1 MGEKEPDI
9 AVIDYFCDDLFPN
22 YNINRDLI
30 KNWQVE
36 LIDNLNDPVI
46 LAAIIEEE
54 IVLGM
59 NPLDSLLKIT
69 NSSIECFLTKL
80 DQLNDDIYQDFKI
93 LLFEL
98 LSYLLTINYTTKII
112 ATRLGIHRILLNN
125 FLELIPNSQLE
136 DLTNDKPTMLNLHFK
151 LLIDLL
157 ELGCDPVALKKS
169 ITGLFE
175 IDPKCSAK
183 STSKRLIILEFL
195 NKLIKK
201 YSSHFKFITF
211 NNLNKAI
218 PIPYSNLNSS
228 KLFSL
233 QGWFKLNNIEDLN
246 EDAITL
252 FNFTNSSNLN
262 VSNFKI
268 KLMNYNQFQVVIK
281 NNTNNSKI
289 QFSFNQILNFDSNP
303 NENFIHFVFTFDKYQ
318 NLNLFINGEYSE
330 SIPCPDLFN
339 SIDAWDK
346 LYIGDEDDNLTIKNE
361 LILRNLTIL
370 NTSLSNQWINLLYN
384 LGLGYD
390 WNFKEFTN
398 DNIFNLL
405 NHLNFEGLTNLS
417 LKIKQLNGHKKRR
430 NSFRDSIAHIAHLD
444 QSPINNKPS
453 VSNKKLANG
462 LVLKNLIDKVDI
474 AHHLSI
480 NKISESNILF
490 NSNANSD
497 NYLQSIEADKNSHI
511 LTHDAESIHGGL
523 YIIGG
528 TQIILQFIESIIAD
542 KSLET
547 TQRDS
552 MLVKALEFIFK
563 LINNNWRLSKEFENI
578 NGYGILQIL
587 LTNYKQLN
595 KTLKLTILPELVEI
609 GKENDDDYEDL
620 TLLKLILK
628 YVGYNFNYLT
638 DSIII
643 NPNSYRYLI
652 LNFDIFNDDLSF
664 PMILNQFNVFM
675 LDSQFHDF
683 NVMELNK
690 MNLLKKLIQFFK
702 SPHLNHLRLT
712 PELSDQ
718 LNIILSTIIRSD
730 IAVETIKSI
739 SDFIIYSIYSCNQ
752 ECNPEFGIITL
763 KALTNVLCDSDSN
776 IKILKKFSR
785 SITIH
790 WILLILNT
798 KSLKYM
804 STNSKDIVKC
814 GVRLLSRLLK
824 ALGPTIIK
832 RFFIA
837 NRGLDI
843 LTHFLK
849 TWWYND
855 EVLCVIYLAAF
866 GIDENNDKYV
876 SLTDLTRSDNE
887 QMFSKLVIPEF
898 LNLLN
903 NMVLNSLYTLSE
915 SKGKVLGSPNNTPNA
930 KQNLDIAY
938 DTLHLINLY
947 SQLIEYGYNNIAP
960 LSSFYTEKDWLD
972 GIFEL
977 IGYLKLCLTW
987 EKSNTEVHL
996 NFKNSLAKLTKVIS
1010 NIFIS
1015 KLFISN
1021 SKFFEI
1027 FNSLSDFTKKLIL
1040 DIIFP
1045 QIFDHINEFISVSNF
1060 IFNEKDFVNESTNLL
1075 IFYHSEYIQQ
1085 KFVVD
1090 DEDLTAYLTCILS
1103 IIEIK
1108 QNINS
1113 TTSIG
1118 KLKSLAGEILLLKL
1132 MHFSKMKVDKDWV
1145 DILEVGESSSIT
1157 TSAPCTPTTS
1167 HFDPSISQ
1175 PSTPSKVELKLHS
1188 AKFNELVKLL
1198 LYRQMTVFQ
1207 KEVLNNQQLAE
1218 FFLLLIGNYFKLN
1231 HKFNPE
1237 YFFNLLRSGY
1247 MMRLDDFDEVIDFM
1261 TKDVDYSATFELVNE
1276 FFQTLIVKNDEE
1288 TVKAITKFP
1297 TFKHIFNHGYSHLV
1311 TKNSDSSKLD
1321 IDNMIGVTLNN
1332 GGKLGQ
1338 LDNIY
1343 IKSFERDCHQLRNQ
1357 SLKSELFKFNRAN
1370 QDHKENITYFASS
1383 YNSLKVESNRLI
1395 YDGSNRSYALDF
1407 IENSD
1412 RIRNR
1417 MILEDQL
1424 AESEKLA
1431 YKVDLPI
1438 KKVSE
1443 SLDNDKSID
1452 AYNHAILSNGINTL
1466 SLSTADVYA
1475 ETTGDSFEM
1484 IGDEERFPGS
1494 ENADGEENGE
1504 IDQKE
1509 IEKIRAYEDKNRK
1522 VLRSLYLGDHIVSL
1536 WNISQINGLQP
1547 IESLMILGSTHLYI
1561 IENYFHQSDGNVI
1574 DVQDAPMELRDSYLQ
1589 LINSQSNY
1597 LTNNKSRSH
1606 RTKNWSL
1613 DTLSSI
1619 SKRQFILRDIALEMF
1634 FSDGAS
1640 ILLTCFNQRERDTI
1654 YNRLQSFCVGK
1665 GLDQDLSET
1674 LQLSS
1679 SLSASHSQNTN
1690 NSSFFGSR
1698 LASAFSSSSS
1708 PDNLLNATKKWRN
1721 GEMSNFYY
1729 LMIINTLAGRTFND
1743 LTQYPVFPWV
1753 IADYTSEKLDLSN
1766 PKTFR
1771 DLSKPMGAQTE
1782 PRASEFRERFDA
1794 LDSLQDENSPAFHY
1808 GTHYSSA
1815 MIVTSFLIRLV
1826 PHVHSYLLL
1835 QGGKFDH
1842 ADRLFN
1848 SIEKAWISASKE
1860 NTTDVRELI
1869 PEFYYLPEFLEN
1881 TNDFELGTLQNG
1893 EKPNNVTLPKWAKG
1907 DVKLFIQKNREALES
1922 PYVSA
1927 NLHLWIDLIFGF
1939 KQNGPAAVEALNVFH
1954 HLSYNGAI
1962 DLDNINDDMERK
1974 AAIGMINNFGQT
1986 PNKIFTKPHV
1996 PKEVL
2001 NLPDYYFT
2009 SIDDTKAPKLVFES
2023 KLRCPIKKIE
2033 VSLKTGK
2040 WVGRPKCVC
2049 SEDDLLIR
2057 KVGNIDENSRSII
2070 INNTSFL
2077 DIHRSHITCILQ
2089 IGYKTFL
2096 TGDTDGLINIWKC
2109 NLKPSLNLQFQGLL
2123 RGHIAE
2129 IKELKYSKSYK
2140 VGLSSDVRGNVFLW
2154 DFVRF
2159 KFMRKISGPETD
2171 EDVLID
2177 ISNDT
2182 GNIAVLNTQSNKFS
2196 LYTINGEPII
2206 TSNLTKGKITS
2217 MRFGSINHSKIPTGK
2232 QLYSNSH
2239 IYWSN
2244 ELVSFAYGRNNPYND
2259 NEVKDQEIC
2268 IYEIKSG
2275 EDNEPIWKLS
2285 LLSSL
2290 SLKHEGIGE
2299 ITAYELFKKT
2309 IVDPEDKLVRGY
2321 LGLIMGDNNG
2331 RVYQW

>member
-1 MGEKEPDI
+1 MGDKEPDI
-9 AVIDYFCDDLFPN
+9 AIIDYFCDELFPN

-36 LIDNLNDPVI
+36 LIDNLNDPII

-54 IVLGM
+54 IILGA
-59 NPLDSLLKIT
+59 NPLDSLLKLS
-69 NSSIECFLTKL
+69 NSSIVSFLSKFDLL
-80 DQLNDDIYQDFKI
+80 DEDIYRDFKI

-98 LSYLLTINYTTKII
+98 LSYLLTMNYTTKII
-112 ATRLGIHRILLNN
+112 ATRLDIHNILLNR
-125 FLELIPNSQLE
+125 FLDLIPHCQLK
-136 DLTNDKPTMLNLHFK
+136 DLIHDKPTILNLHFK
-151 LLIDLL
+151 LLVDLL
-157 ELGCDPVALKKS
+157 ELGCDPIALKRL
-169 ITGLFE
+169 ITRLF
-175 IDPKCSAK
+175 DVNTKQSQ
-183 STSKRLIILEFL
+183 STTERIIILEFL
-195 NKLIKK
+195 NQLIKK

-233 QGWFKLNNIEDLN
+233 QGWFKLNNVDESLN

-252 FNFTNSSNLN
+252 FTFTNSSNLN
-262 VSNFKI
+262 VSNFI
-268 KLMNYNQFQVVIK
+268 VKLLNYNQFQVSIK

-289 QFSFNQILNFDSNP
+289 QFSFNQILNFDSDP
-303 NENFIHFVFTFDKYQ
+303 NENFINFVFTFDKYQ

-346 LYIGDEDDNLTIKNE
+346 LYIGDENDNLNVKNE
-361 LILRNLTIL
+361 LIIRNLTVL
-370 NTSLSNQWINLLYN
+370 NTNLSIQWINLLYN

-430 NSFRDSIAHIAHLD
+430 NSFRDSIAQITHLD
-444 QSPINNKPS
+444 QSHTNHKPS

-462 LVLKNLIDKVDI
+462 LALKNLIDKADI

-480 NKISESNILF
+480 NKITEGNILF
-490 NSNANSD
+490 NSNTNSN
-497 NYLQSIEADKNSHI
+497 NYLQSIEADKNSHL

-528 TQIILQFIESIIAD
+528 TQIILQFIESIITD

-547 TQRDS
+547 SQRDS
-552 MLVKALEFIFK
+552 MLVKSLELVFK
-563 LINNNWRLSKEFENI
+563 LINNNWRLGKEFENI

-587 LTNYKQLN
+587 LTNYKYLN
-595 KTLKLTILPELVEI
+595 KSLKLSIMPEMVKL
-609 GKENDDDYEDL
+609 GKENDDDYENL
-620 TLLKLILK
+620 TLLNLILK
-628 YVGYNFNYLT
+628 YVGYNFTYLT

-664 PMILNQFNVFM
+664 PMILKQFNVFM
-675 LDSQFHDF
+675 IESQYHEF
-683 NVMELNK
+683 NTMELNK

-702 SPHLNHLRLT
+702 SPQLT
-712 PELSDQ
+712 NVRPTAELTDQ
-718 LNIILSTIIRSD
+718 LNPILSTIIKSD

-739 SDFIIYSIYSCNQ
+739 SDFIIYSIYSSNQ

-763 KALTNVLCDSDSN
+763 NALTNVLCDSDSS

-804 STNSKDIVKC
+804 SSNSKDIVTC
-814 GVRLLSRLLK
+814 GVRLLSKLLK

-866 GIDENNDKYV
+866 GIDGYNERYV
-876 SLTDLTRSDNE
+876 SLTDLMKSHDD

-915 SKGKVLGSPNNTPNA
+915 SKGKLLGSPNSTPDV

-947 SQLIEYGYNNIAP
+947 CQLIDYGYNNFKP
-960 LSSFYTEKDWLD
+960 LSTFYTEKDWID

-977 IGYLKLCLTW
+977 IGYLKLFLTW
-987 EKSNTEVHL
+987 EKSNTELYL
-996 NFKNSLAKLTKVIS
+996 NFKACFTKLTKTIS
-1010 NIFIS
+1010 NIFVS
-1015 KLFISN
+1015 KLFTSN

-1027 FNSLSDFTKKLIL
+1027 FNSSSDFTKKLIL

-1045 QIFDHINEFISVSNF
+1045 HIFDHINEFISVSNF
-1060 IFNEKDFVNESTNLL
+1060 IFNEKDFVNESTNML

-1085 KFVVD
+1085 KFLVG
-1090 DEDLTAYLTCILS
+1090 DEDLTAYLSCVLS

-1108 QNINS
+1108 QNTNL

-1118 KLKSLAGEILLLKL
+1118 KLKSLVGELLLLKL
-1132 MHFSKMKVDKDWV
+1132 VNFSKMKVDKDWV
-1145 DILEVGESSSIT
+1145 DVQEVLKDEPSIT
-1157 TSAPCTPTTS
+1157 ASAPCTPTTS

-1175 PSTPSKVELKLHS
+1175 PSTPSKVEKKLQN
-1188 AKFNELVKLL
+1188 AKFDGLVKLL
-1198 LYRQMTVFQ
+1198 LYRQMTLFQ
-1207 KEVLNNQQLAE
+1207 KDVLNDQQLAE
-1218 FFLLLIGNYFKLN
+1218 VFLLLIGNYFKLSPT
-1231 HKFNPE
+1231 FGPE
-1237 YFFNLLRSGY
+1237 HLFNLLRSGY
-1247 MMRLDDFDEVIDFM
+1247 MMRQDDFDAVIGFM
-1261 TKDVDYSATFELVNE
+1261 TKDVDYSATFELINE

-1297 TFKHIFNHGYSHLV
+1297 TYRHIFHNGSNHLAS
-1311 TKNSDSSKLD
+1311 KDFDSSKLD
-1321 IDNMIGVTLNN
+1321 IDNMISVTLNN

-1343 IKSFERDCHQLRNQ
+1343 IKSFERDCRQLRNQ
-1357 SLKSELFKFNRAN
+1357 SMKSELFKFNRAN
-1370 QDHKENITYFASS
+1370 QDHQENILYFASS

-1395 YDGSNRSYALDF
+1395 YGNCNKSYALDF
-1407 IENSD
+1407 IENFD

-1431 YKVDLPI
+1431 YKIDLPI

-1443 SLDNDKSID
+1443 SLDNDKSND
-1452 AYNHAILSNGINTL
+1452 AFNHAIISNGIDTL
-1466 SLSTADVYA
+1466 SLSTKDVYA

-1494 ENADGEENGE
+1494 ESGDGEENGE
-1504 IDQKE
+1504 FDQKE
-1509 IEKIRAYEDKNRK
+1509 MEKIRAYEDKNRK

-1574 DVQDAPMELRDSYLQ
+1574 DVRDAPMELRDSYLQ

-1597 LTNNKSRSH
+1597 LTNKTSRSH

-1613 DTLSSI
+1613 DILSSI

-1654 YNRLQSFCVGK
+1654 YNRLQSYCIGK

-1679 SLSASHSQNTN
+1679 SLSTSHSQNTA
-1690 NSSFFGSR
+1690 NSSFFGAR
-1698 LASAFSSSSS
+1698 FASAFSSNVS

-1815 MIVTSFLIRLV
+1815 MIVTSYLIRLV

-1869 PEFYYLPEFLEN
+1869 PEFFYLPEFLEN
-1881 TNDFELGTLQNG
+1881 TNNFELGTLQNG
-1893 EKPNNVTLPKWAKG
+1893 ETPNNVSLPKWAKG
-1907 DVKLFIQKNREALES
+1907 DVKVFIQKNREALES

-1939 KQNGPAAVEALNVFH
+1939 KQNGPEAVDSLNVFH

-1986 PNKIFTKPHV
+1986 PNKIFMKPHV
-1996 PKEVL
+1996 SKEVL

-2057 KVGNIDENSRSII
+2057 KVGNIDEDSRSII

-2123 RGHIAE
+2123 RGHMSE

-2140 VGLSSDVRGNVFLW
+2140 VGISSDIRGNVYLW

-2159 KFMRKISGPETD
+2159 KFIRKIKIGENGD
-2171 EDVLID
+2171 ILID

-2182 GNIAVLNTQSNKFS
+2182 GNIAVLDTKSNKVS
-2196 LYTINGEPII
+2196 LYTINGDSIVTADLP
-2206 TSNLTKGKITS
+2206 KGRIS
-2217 MRFGSINHSKIPTGK
+2217 SLRFGSINHSKIHTGK
-2232 QLYSNSH
+2232 QLNNNSH

-2244 ELVSFAYGRNNPYND
+2244 ELISFAYGKNDPYND
-2259 NEVKDQEIC
+2259 EEVNSQTISV
-2268 IYEIKSG
+2268 YELKSG
-2275 EDNEPIWKLS
+2275 DDAEGLWRLS
-2285 LLSSL
+2285 ILTSL
-2290 SLKHEGIGE
+2290 STKHEGMGE
-2299 ITAYELFKKT
+2299 ITSYELFKKT
-2309 IVDPEDKLVRGY
+2309 IMDPEDKLVRGY
-2321 LGLIMGDNNG
+2321 LGLIMGDDNG